1 MYFVNKSQE
10 KIRIPIIRYKGT
22 IGEVSVNLQ
31 YTDITAK
38 YGLNYTGAENIKF
51 GNGLTNVLEIPLFEI
66 DGNEGDILF
75 GIKLYNPEGGAKVEK
90 IIETKIGEW

>member
-10 KIRIPIIRYKGT
+10 NISVPIIRYKGS

-31 YTDITAK
+31 YTDMTAR
-38 YGLNYTGAENIKF
+38 YGLNYTGKEIIIF
-51 GNGLTNVLEIPLFEI
+51 GHGQTNVLEIQFFEI

-90 IIETKIGEW
+90 IIETKIGE